1 MIVIDEDNA
10 PDTYV
15 GTSTVDGYGL
25 FASKNFK
32 AGELILAYTSDNGWY
47 EIEISKLTPEQIAK
61 NWYIM
66 LNDTACTTSDI
77 TTKFSYI
84 NHNRNPNCL
93 WHIRQKKITASRD
106 ILVDEELFIDYRDE
120 LRPNRTEFPT
130 WI

>member
-15 GTSTVDGYGL
+15 RASAVDGYGL
-25 FASKNFK
+25 FASRDFK

-66 LNDTACTTSDI
+66 LNDKICTTSDI

-84 NHNRNPNCL
+84 NHSRTPNCS
-93 WHIRQKKITASRD
+93 WHIAQKKITALRD
-106 ILVDEELFIDYRDE
+106 IRMDEELYIDYRNE
-120 LRPNRTEFPT
+120 IRPNRMEFPR

>member
-15 GTSTVDGYGL
+15 RASAVDGYGL
-25 FASKNFK
+25 FASKSFK

-47 EIEISKLTPEQIAK
+47 EIEIANLTPEQIAK

-66 LNDTACTTSDI
+66 LNDAICTTSDI
-77 TTKFSYI
+77 TTKFSYM
-84 NHNRNPNCL
+84 NHARDPNCV
-93 WHIRQKKITASRD
+93 WHIKQKKITAARD
-106 ILVDEELFIDYRDE
+106 ILMDEELFIDYRSE
-120 LRPNRTEFPT
+120 IRPTRAEFPR